1 MQYVTTHQVR
11 FSDVDRFGHLNH
23 VRLLEFFETAR
34 NPYFRH
40 LAEVEQRPCVLDTAG
55 FVIADLSV
63 QFRHAVPAGTP
74 EVEVRASVDRV
85 GRSSITLRYELWN
98 DDTLF
103 VEATTV
109 LVFVANGRSD
119 PIDGT
124 RRKFLCRYASDST
137 RVDADD
143 RSALTAS

>member
-1 MQYVTTHQVR
+1 MRYVTTHEVR
-11 FSDVDRFGHLNH
+11 FSDVDRFGHVNH

-34 NPYFRH
+34 NPFFRR
-40 LAEVEQRPCVLDTAG
+40 LAEVERRPCVLDTAG

-85 GRSSITLRYELWN
+85 GRSSMTLRYELWG

-109 LVFVANGRSD
+109 LVFVHNGRSD
-119 PIDGT
+119 PIDDT
-124 RRKFLCRYASDST
+124 RREFLIRYSSDSEPA
-137 RVDADD
+137 DAGD
-143 RSALTAS
+143 RSTLTAS